1 MRPLVAVAV
10 GSTFLTA
17 TLAFVPPRPTPRGR
31 PVVMGAATPSDPVG
45 TSDAVIVPTG
55 TMLRGS
61 LLALAPDQQRLEI
74 YGDVTMATINGPD
87 NKETFTLH
95 VGKTGKL
102 KVNAGVLEA
111 TSAVVQGKFSGI
123 LVRTVGR

>member
-1 MRPLVAVAV
+1 MRPLVSAVAV
-10 GSTFLTA
+10 GSAFLTA
-17 TLAFVPPRPTPRGR
+17 TLAFVPPHPTPRGR
-31 PVVMGAATPSDPVG
+31 PVFMGAATTPSDPG
-45 TSDAVIVPTG
+45 TSDAVVVPTG

-74 YGDVTMATINGPD
+74 YGDVTMASINGPD

-102 KVNAGVLEA
+102 RVNAGVLEEDY
-111 TSAVVQGKFSGI
+111 
-123 LVRTVGR
+123 